1 MKIKMK
7 NYFFLILVLNIIKII
22 YSERTLAFVYEHVRH
37 GARAPSSG
45 YNSYFVNG
53 TDEYGVNWK
62 YDGELSAIGKRQHYL
77 LGVRNRLK
85 YGKEGLG
92 LIDFTKFDPR
102 EILIHATEY
111 NRTHQSI
118 NSELYGM
125 YENYKEETLNNA
137 EKKYYMVNTDYLKK
151 SDPDLLKEIESELEG
166 IDNQV
171 NNGSIPVFNIKPFPP
186 NRIFLVDRC
195 TKLDQYRDQKVGKTV
210 RDFYDEFEK
219 RFAKNFT
226 KFFKHPE
233 YFRDYNKMKSIT
245 DHFICDYD
253 NKKDLTNVTKNGI
266 DLKEF
271 LDFSKRFYGNF
282 IFNWFIDD
290 YTSGLEETH
299 LMQDLIGYMERRME
313 FRKNNQND
321 KNKSS
326 YKAPKMVMDCGHD
339 TTVGPIARYMS
350 SAFNIKYHKFCEFAC
365 NVFYELYEED
375 GKYTV
380 DYYLDDELL
389 IHQMDYKDFKQK
401 MESKYWNDTYAAQFC
416 GKEEDTYIDKRKSKK
431 TKLEDNS
438 NLLLGTTILSITLFL
453 IFLSSAI
460 IMFVRVRNIEKKFD
474 ENKLVNEELK
484 GSEMPILD

>member
-1 MKIKMK
+1 MKD
-7 NYFFLILVLNIIKII
+7 YFFLILFLNIIKII

-125 YENYKEETLNNA
+125 YLNYKEETLNQE
-137 EKKYYMVNTDYLKK
+137 EKSYYMVNTDYMKN
-151 SDPDLLKEIESELEG
+151 SDPELLNEIESHLVK

-171 NNGSIPVFNIKPFPP
+171 NDGSIPVFNIKPFPP

-195 TKLDQYRDQKVGKTV
+195 TKLDQYRDEKVGKKV
-210 RDFYDEFEK
+210 REYYDEFER

-226 KFFKHPE
+226 NFFNHTE

-253 NKKDLTNVTKNGI
+253 NKKDLTNVTNSGI
-266 DLKEF
+266 NLTEF

-282 IFNWFIDD
+282 IFDWFIDE

-313 FRKNNQND
+313 FRKQNKEE
-321 KNKSS
+321 KNKAS

-350 SAFNIKYHKFCEFAC
+350 SAFNIDYHKFCEFAC
-365 NVFYELYEED
+365 NVYYELYEED

-380 DYYLDDELL
+380 DYYLDDERL
-389 IHQMDYKDFKQK
+389 IHQMEFSEFKQK
-401 MESKYWNDTYAAQFC
+401 MESKYWNDTFAAQFC
-416 GKEEDTYIDKRKSKK
+416 GKEEDTYIGKKSKK
-431 TKLEDNS
+431 KQKIEGNIS
-438 NLLLGTTILSITLFL
+438 LLLGIAILSITLFL
-453 IFLSSAI
+453 IFLSSAV
-460 IMFVRVRNIEKKFD
+460 IMFVRVRDIEKKFD

>member
-1 MKIKMK
+1 MRD
-7 NYFFLILVLNIIKII
+7 YFFFFLFLNIIKII

-45 YNSYFVNG
+45 YNSFFENG

-125 YENYKEETLNNA
+125 YLNYKEETLNQE
-137 EKKYYMVNTDYLKK
+137 EKSYYMVNTDYMNK
-151 SDPDLLKEIESELEG
+151 SDPELLHEIETHLKS

-171 NNGSIPVFNIKPFPP
+171 NDGSIPVFNIKPFPP
-186 NRIFLVDRC
+186 NRIFLVDHC
-195 TKLDQYRDQKVGKTV
+195 IKLDQYRDEKVGKKV
-210 RDFYDEFEK
+210 REYYDEFER
-219 RFAKNFT
+219 RFAKDFI
-226 KFFKHPE
+226 KFFNHSE

-253 NKKDLTNVTKNGI
+253 NKKDLTNVTKSGI
-266 DLKEF
+266 NLTEF

-282 IFNWFIDD
+282 IFDWFIDG

-299 LMQDLIGYMERRME
+299 LMQDLIGYMERRMN
-313 FRKNNQND
+313 FREHNENE
-321 KNKSS
+321 KNKAS

-339 TTVGPIARYMS
+339 TTVGPIARYMD
-350 SAFNIKYHKFCEFAC
+350 SAFNIGYHKFCEFAC
-365 NVFYELYEED
+365 NVYYELYEED

-389 IHQMDYKDFKQK
+389 IHQMEFSEFKQK
-401 MESKYWNDTYAAQFC
+401 MESKYWNDTFAAQFC
-416 GKEEDTYIDKRKSKK
+416 GKEEDTYIDKKNKK
-431 TKLEDNS
+431 KQKIEGNIS
-438 NLLLGTTILSITLFL
+438 LLLGIAILSITLFL
-453 IFLSSAI
+453 IFLSSAVI
-460 IMFVRVRNIEKKFD
+460 IFLRVRDIEKKFD

>member
-1 MKIKMK
+1 MRD
-7 NYFFLILVLNIIKII
+7 YFFLILFLNIIKII

-37 GARAPSSG
+37 GARSPSSG
-45 YNSYFVNG
+45 YDSYFING

-125 YENYKEETLNNA
+125 YLNYKEETLNQE
-137 EKKYYMVNTDYLKK
+137 EKSYYLVNTDYMKN
-151 SDPDLLKEIESELEG
+151 SDPELLKEIDSHLET
-166 IDNQV
+166 IDNKV

-195 TKLDQYRDQKVGKTV
+195 TKLDQYRDEKVGKKV
-210 RDFYDEFEK
+210 RELYDEFER

-253 NKKDLTNVTKNGI
+253 NKKDLTNVTKSGI
-266 DLKEF
+266 NLTEF

-282 IFNWFIDD
+282 IFNWFIDE
-290 YTSGLEETH
+290 YTSVLEETH
-299 LMQDLIGYMERRME
+299 LMQDLIGYMEKSQNNKDNSKHNYDDFYDENYIESNMDSYSKKGRSLSGYNSSNIRLSAMSTG
-313 FRKNNQND
+313 RKFSSID
-321 KNKSS
+321 GDEKSDDNRNS
-326 YKAPKMVMDCGHD
+326 
-339 TTVGPIARYMS
+339 TTNGNAS
-350 SAFNIKYHKFCEFAC
+350 
-365 NVFYELYEED
+365 
-375 GKYTV
+375 
-380 DYYLDDELL
+380 
-389 IHQMDYKDFKQK
+389 
-401 MESKYWNDTYAAQFC
+401 
-416 GKEEDTYIDKRKSKK
+416 GKESEFTMI
-431 TKLEDNS
+431 NS
-438 NLLLGTTILSITLFL
+438 ILL
-453 IFLSSAI
+453 
-460 IMFVRVRNIEKKFD
+460 
-474 ENKLVNEELK
+474 
-484 GSEMPILD
+484 

>member
-1 MKIKMK
+1 MKIKM
-7 NYFFLILVLNIIKII
+7 NYFFFIQLLNIIKII
-22 YSERTLAFVYEHVRH
+22 YSERKLIFVYEHVRH

-45 YNSYFVNG
+45 YNSYFENG
-53 TDEYGVNWK
+53 VDEYRVNWTF
-62 YDGELSAIGKRQHYL
+62 DGELSPIGKRQHYL
-77 LGVRNRLK
+77 LGVRNRLR
-85 YGKEGLG
+85 YGKENSGLG
-92 LIDFTKFDPR
+92 LIDFTKYDPR
-102 EILIHATEY
+102 EILIHATDY

-125 YENYKEETLNNA
+125 FENYKEETLNQ
-137 EKKYYMVNTDYLKK
+137 EEEKYYMVNTDYMKK
-151 SDPDLLKEIESELEG
+151 SDPKLLEEINSQLEN
-166 IDNQV
+166 IKNQV

-195 TKLDQYRDQKVGKTV
+195 TKLDQYRDEKVGKV
-210 RDFYDEFEK
+210 VKAFYDEFDRDYKES
-219 RFAKNFT
+219 FLT
-226 KFFKHPE
+226 FFKHPE
-233 YFRDYNKMKSIT
+233 YFTDYNKMKSIT

-253 NKKDLTNVTKNGI
+253 NKKDLSIVTDSGI
-266 DLKEF
+266 DLHKF

-282 IFNWFIDD
+282 IFDWFIDE

-299 LMQDLIGYMERRME
+299 LMQDLIGYMERRIK
-313 FRKNNQND
+313 FKDQIT
-321 KNKSS
+321 

-365 NVFYELYEED
+365 NVFYELYEEED

-389 IHQMDYKDFKQK
+389 IDKMDFEKFKKK
-401 MESKYWNDTYAAQFC
+401 MESKYWNDTFAAEFC
-416 GKEEDTYIDKRKSKK
+416 GKEEDTYIDKKNQKNK
-431 TKLEDNS
+431 KLEDNS
-438 NLLLGTTILSITLFL
+438 YLLLGATILSITLFF

-460 IMFVRVRNIEKKFD
+460 ILFVRVQKIEKKFG
-474 ENKLVNEELK
+474 ENKLVNKELR